1 MALVAV
7 VADTHLP
14 RGSRRLPDECARRLA
29 AADLVLHAGDLT
41 SRAFLDEL
49 EALGPPVHVVAGN
62 ADEPV
67 LRGRLPHVLVVEVEG
82 ARIGMTHVAGPAR
95 GREARLAVAFPGCE
109 AVVYGHTHVPQAER
123 VAGVWILNPGSPT
136 ERRRAPARSMLE
148 LDIREGRIWARPIE
162 LA

>member
-1 MALVAV
+1 
-7 VADTHLP
+7 
-14 RGSRRLPDECARRLA
+14 
-29 AADLVLHAGDLT
+29 
-41 SRAFLDEL
+41 
-49 EALGPPVHVVAGN
+49 
-62 ADEPV
+62 
-67 LRGRLPHVLVVEVEG
+67 VLVVEVEG